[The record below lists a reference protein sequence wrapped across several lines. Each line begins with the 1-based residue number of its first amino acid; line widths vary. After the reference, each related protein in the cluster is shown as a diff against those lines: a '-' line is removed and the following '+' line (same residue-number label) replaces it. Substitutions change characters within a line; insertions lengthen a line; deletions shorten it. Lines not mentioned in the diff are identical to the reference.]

1 MYGGLGSDFLPVSF
15 GCFRFFKI
23 TFYWS
28 IADLQCY
35 VGIDIYTLSIRQ
47 IPSKDLLCTAQ
58 ETLLSAL

>member
-1 MYGGLGSDFLPVSF
+1 MVVSALIFFLFHLGAFD
-15 GCFRFFKI
+15 FFKI

-47 IPSKDLLCTAQ
+47 ITSKDLLCTAQ
-58 ETLLSAL
+58 ETLSSAL